1 MSFDDFWK
9 RFVSFGLMFSLGL
22 FAAVFLYEWN
32 FANIFKQETRTVLK
46 IAVSTNNSTN
56 VGSSGGAA
64 HEACYTDKGTRCF
77 PEKPPKI
84 APSNVIGITIISKP
98 RALYTENARMNEVQG
113 KVVLRVTFM
122 ADGQIGAISI
132 ISGLPDGLTEQAINA
147 AKEIKFEPAKRNE
160 KPYTVTKPVEYTF
173 TIY

>member
-9 RFVSFGLMFSLGL
+9 RFVSFGLMFSLAL
-22 FAAVFLYEWN
+22 FAAFLYEWN
-32 FANIFKQETRTVLK
+32 FANFFKQETRTVIK
-46 IAVSTNNSTN
+46 IAVSTNNDTN
-56 VGSSGGAA
+56 EVSSDGAA
-64 HEACYTDKGTRCF
+64 HGACYTDKGTRCF

-84 APSNVIGITIISKP
+84 APLNDTGITIISKP
-98 RALYTENARMNEVQG
+98 RALYTENARKNEVQG

-122 ADGQIGAISI
+122 ADGQIGSISI

-147 AKEIKFEPAKRNE
+147 AKGIKFEPAKRNE
-160 KPYTVTKPVEYTF
+160 KTYTVTKPVEYTF